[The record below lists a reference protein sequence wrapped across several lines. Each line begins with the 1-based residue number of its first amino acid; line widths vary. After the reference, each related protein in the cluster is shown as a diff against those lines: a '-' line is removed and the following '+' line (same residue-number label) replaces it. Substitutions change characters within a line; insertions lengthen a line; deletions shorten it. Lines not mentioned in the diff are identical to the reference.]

1 MARRPV
7 VRDQVLPLVRFPV
20 RLQLHA
26 ATCSLEYIGKAVAPA
41 LLRRM
46 AALLIIGV
54 LLFQGDI
61 LTLYASAA

>member
-1 MARRPV
+1 LFETKFYLWFAFLFG
-7 VRDQVLPLVRFPV
+7 DSFT
-20 RLQLHA
+20 LQPD
-26 ATCSLEYIGKAVAPA
+26 SLEYSGKAVAPA